1 MPIFLCA
8 AILFDLDGVLVDS
21 TPSVTHQW
29 LTWAQEN
36 NIAPETMRPIMHG
49 RRTLEVVQL
58 AAPYLD
64 AEAEAKK
71 IEQRGAEDFERV
83 SVMPGVA
90 ELLRLL
96 PAERWAVV
104 TSATRY
110 VATTRLRHFNLP
122 LPRVL
127 ISADDVIQGK
137 PDPEPYLK
145 AAQLMGMNPAECLVI
160 EDSPAGIRSA
170 HAGGMKVIGVAS
182 TFPASELRQ
191 ADAIVTAIQDI
202 RVSIVDGELRVE
214 HAP

>member
-1 MPIFLCA
+1 MPTFLCA
-8 AILFDLDGVLVDS
+8 AILFDLDGVLVNS

-29 LTWAQEN
+29 LTWAREN

-58 AAPYLD
+58 AAPYLN

-96 PAERWAVV
+96 PEDRWAVV

-127 ISADDVIQGK
+127 ISADDVTQGK

-145 AAQLMGMNPAECLVI
+145 AAKLLGMNPAECLVV

-170 HAGGMKVIGVAS
+170 HAGGMKAIGVAS
-182 TFPASELRQ
+182 TFPASELHE
-191 ADAIVTAIQDI
+191 ADTVVKATQQ
-202 RVSIVDGELRVE
+202 LRVGLMDGKLKVE
-214 HAP
+214 V

>member
-1 MPIFLCA
+1 MPTFLCA

-71 IEQRGAEDFERV
+71 IEQRGAEDFDRV

-90 ELLRLL
+90 ELLKLL
-96 PAERWAVV
+96 PEDRWAVV

-127 ISADDVIQGK
+127 ISADDVTQGK

-145 AAQLMGMNPAECLVI
+145 AAQLLGVNPPECLVI

-170 HAGGMKVIGVAS
+170 HAGGMKAIGVAS
-182 TFPASELRQ
+182 TFPAAELHE
-191 ADAIVTAIQDI
+191 ADTVVKATQQL
-202 RVSIVDGELRVE
+202 RVSLMDGKLKVE
-214 HAP
+214 V

>member
-1 MPIFLCA
+1 MPTFLCA

-71 IEQRGAEDFERV
+71 IEQRGAEDFDRV

-90 ELLRLL
+90 ELLKLL

-127 ISADDVIQGK
+127 ISADDVTQGK

-145 AAQLMGMNPAECLVI
+145 AAYLLGVNPPECLVI

-170 HAGGMKVIGVAS
+170 HAGGMKAIGVES
-182 TFPASELRQ
+182 TFPAAELHE
-191 ADAIVTAIQDI
+191 ADTVVKATQQ
-202 RVSIVDGELRVE
+202 LRVGLMDGKLKVE
-214 HAP
+214 V